1 METVDDDGDDPLVGA
16 YVQSPTEDI
25 DCDTNYYP
33 SQSQPQ
39 TKKAPRRPSS
49 AAAAFPPLPP
59 PPQPPVSDP
68 DLANAIMVA
77 ANTGVE
83 FHVRFASGA
92 TIAISPSSAPAA
104 SPSSKPLTRWSQSVG
119 TQWHEKNVPVQCV
132 TMLLKRLVNLIS
144 RHRDE
149 SILRCVPSA
158 TSISPILVAQTS
170 AAFGVVERISPH
182 VQFEIML
189 AGRHTFAFDWN
200 VSMQMYI
207 SI

>member
-59 PPQPPVSDP
+59 QPQPPVSDP

-119 TQWHEKNVPVQCV
+119 TQWHEK
-132 TMLLKRLVNLIS
+132 KRVRAACHNAAKAAGEFDFSSQRRVHIEMCAICHVHQPNS
-144 RHRDE
+144 RCTNFCCLWCCRTYFTTCAVRD
-149 SILRCVPSA
+149 
-158 TSISPILVAQTS
+158 
-170 AAFGVVERISPH
+170 H
-182 VQFEIML
+182 
-189 AGRHTFAFDWN
+189 AGW
-200 VSMQMYI
+200 
-207 SI
+207 